1 MFNRKEYLMRIKS
14 EKGITGIDITVS
26 IILIT
31 LFVSLI
37 ATLMYTTNKNAST
50 MERRTEA
57 TNYAITEIEKLKAQT
72 FSDLQ
77 DTNETNDFTNIMEG
91 TNPTGYA
98 KKITITDYA
107 NLPGKTDA
115 VSGLVKQVTV
125 EIAYKDGDTTQTV
138 ELSTVITKND

>member
-1 MFNRKEYLMRIKS
+1 MRIKS

-98 KKITITDYA
+98 KKITIIDYA